1 MTKPLRPPMDA
12 SSLPEPLRARMAE
25 MDARS
30 PVEWV
35 GWLLR
40 GHVADTEGEEEI
52 RDELSMT
59 AQHSTQSLRRAL
71 TAVDVLLTEEQPP
84 GTLLYLVAD
93 DGSRSLDDPTDRG
106 AAVFL
111 RQLAGWT
118 RAAVDDAEA
127 GNARP

>member
-1 MTKPLRPPMDA
+1 
-12 SSLPEPLRARMAE
+12 MAE

-30 PVEWV
+30 PVEWI

-111 RQLAGWT
+111 RQLAEWT